1 MLEIKIAAD
10 EFYDSQSNKFIQTP
24 ECTLI
29 LEHSLISLA
38 KWEAKWKIAYYG
50 PTEKT
55 PEQDLDY
62 IRCMCVMP
70 VKNDLVFKSLKIEGI
85 IKIREYMADSMT
97 ATKFSNE
104 PKKTNRRNQVMTA
117 EVIYSHM
124 FAHGIPIEC
133 QKWHLNR
140 LLTQIKVCSSQN
152 APEGKMSKQQALQWT
167 AQQNAARR
175 AKYNTRG

>member
-1 MLEIKIAAD
+1 
-10 EFYDSQSNKFIQTP
+10 
-24 ECTLI
+24 
-29 LEHSLISLA
+29 
-38 KWEAKWKIAYYG
+38 
-50 PTEKT
+50 
-55 PEQDLDY
+55 
-62 IRCMCVMP
+62 
-70 VKNDLVFKSLKIEGI
+70 
-85 IKIREYMADSMT
+85 
-97 ATKFSNE
+97 
-104 PKKTNRRNQVMTA
+104 MTA

-140 LLTQIKVCSSQN
+140 LLTQIKVCSLQN